1 MKSVEA
7 RERMGGE
14 KWREGIKR
22 KNKHGNKEKDVK
34 VLCRSD
40 QLKMM
45 CGEEGE

>member
-7 RERMGGE
+7 RERMEERSGG
-14 KWREGIKR
+14 EGIKR